1 MRIMALDYGDQRI
14 GIAMT
19 DLLQVLASP
28 YDIYHRKHTD
38 EDFDYFINLIKR
50 EQVETIVMGLPLNP
64 MGEEQEIAGK
74 VREFAERLKDLTN
87 CKLIY
92 WDERMSSVTAEE
104 ILKRREK
111 DWKKRKSQLDKY
123 AAMVILQDYLDYN

>member
-1 MRIMALDYGDQRI
+1 
-14 GIAMT
+14 
-19 DLLQVLASP
+19 
-28 YDIYHRKHTD
+28 
-38 EDFDYFINLIKR
+38 
-50 EQVETIVMGLPLNP
+50 
-64 MGEEQEIAGK
+64 

-87 CKLIY
+87 CRLIY

-104 ILKRREK
+104 ILKRKVK

>member
-19 DLLQVLASP
+19 DLLQMLASP

-38 EDFDYFINLIKR
+38 EDFEFFLNLIKSQ
-50 EQVETIVMGLPLNP
+50 QVETIVMGLPLNSA
-64 MGEEQEIAGK
+64 GEEQEIAGK
-74 VREFAERLKDLTN
+74 AREFAEKLKSLSN
-87 CKLIY
+87 CNLVY

-104 ILKRREK
+104 ILKRKEK
-111 DWKKRKSQLDKY
+111 DWKKRKAQLDKY

>member
-19 DLLQVLASP
+19 DLLQMLASP
-28 YDIYHRKHTD
+28 YDIYHRKHTE
-38 EDFDYFINLIKR
+38 EDFEFFVNLIKK

-64 MGEEQEIAGK
+64 EGEEQEIAGK
-74 VREFAERLKDLTN
+74 VRDFAEKLKNLSN
-87 CKLIY
+87 CNLVY

-111 DWKKRKSQLDKY
+111 DWKKRKQQLDMY

>member
-38 EDFDYFINLIKR
+38 EDFDYFINLIKK

-64 MGEEQEIAGK
+64 MGEEQEIAEK

>member
-28 YDIYHRKHTD
+28 YDIYHRKHTE
-38 EDFDYFINLIKR
+38 EDFEYFVNIIKK

-64 MGEEQEIAGK
+64 MGEEQEIAVK
-74 VREFAERLKDLTN
+74 VREFAEKLKDLTN

>member
-19 DLLQVLASP
+19 DLLQMLASP

-38 EDFDYFINLIKR
+38 EDFDYFVNLIKK

>member
-38 EDFDYFINLIKR
+38 EDFDYFINLIKK

>member
-19 DLLQVLASP
+19 DLLQMLASP

-38 EDFDYFINLIKR
+38 EDFEFFVNLIKSQ
-50 EQVETIVMGLPLNP
+50 QVETIVMGLPLNP
-64 MGEEQEIAGK
+64 AGEEQEIAGK
-74 VREFAERLKDLTN
+74 VREFAEKLKSLSN
-87 CKLIY
+87 CNLVY

-104 ILKRREK
+104 ILKRKEK
-111 DWKKRKSQLDKY
+111 DWKKRKAQLDKY